1 MERFWRR
8 WLGVAAILE
17 VVGEGACVWTIHGL
31 ELLLVSVEGASDEG
45 EEAVNEQD
53 EFGVEQ

>member
-1 MERFWRR
+1 M
-8 WLGVAAILE
+8 
-17 VVGEGACVWTIHGL
+17 WTIHGL